1 MRSNKLDFILSFIV
15 LAAVATMALAQTRVT
30 EDQTRLKVRVVE
42 WQRCNWTSP
51 DGKVSCVGME
61 MVRFLMKDG
70 TIKGPYVLTPM
81 GPDYKHDPSKWEVIS
96 EFK

>member
-1 MRSNKLDFILSFIV
+1 MKRHASMISLILSALLA
-15 LAAVATMALAQTRVT
+15 LAALFGQTKVT

-51 DGKVSCVGME
+51 DGKVSCNGME
-61 MVRFLMKDG
+61 LVRFLMKDG
-70 TIKGPYVLTPM
+70 TIKGSYVLTPM